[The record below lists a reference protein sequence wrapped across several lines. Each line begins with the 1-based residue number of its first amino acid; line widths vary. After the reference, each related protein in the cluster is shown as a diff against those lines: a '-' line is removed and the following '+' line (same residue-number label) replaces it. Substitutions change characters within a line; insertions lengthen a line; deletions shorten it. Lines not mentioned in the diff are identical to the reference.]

1 MSSRPI
7 RRRSSSTIR
16 PAMVAP
22 ADTAVRKPI
31 ATQNNASVRHHPAIN
46 DVAMTAVAQPLMML
60 TVAVI
65 DAAVGLGR
73 GLRGRSDCA
82 TGVGRGM

>member
-1 MSSRPI
+1 MRRCNSSA
-7 RRRSSSTIR
+7 IR
-16 PAMVAP
+16 PAIVAP

-31 ATQNNASVRHHPAIN
+31 ATQNNASVRHQPAIN
-46 DVAMTAVAQPLMML
+46 DVAMTAVAQPLTML

-65 DAAVGLGR
+65 AAATGLGR
-73 GLRGRSDCA
+73 ALPDPTA

>member
-1 MSSRPI
+1 
-7 RRRSSSTIR
+7 
-16 PAMVAP
+16 MVAP

-31 ATQNNASVRHHPAIN
+31 ATQNNSSVRHQPEIK

-60 TVAVI
+60 TAAVI
-65 DAAVGLGR
+65 DAALGLARDTPAGPT
-73 GLRGRSDCA
+73 A